1 MIYVK
6 GLLIFGAIFLLG
18 VLICQILYE
27 IEKRMYKE

>member
-6 GLLIFGAIFLLG
+6 GLIVFGAILLLG

-27 IEKRMYKE
+27 IEKRITKE